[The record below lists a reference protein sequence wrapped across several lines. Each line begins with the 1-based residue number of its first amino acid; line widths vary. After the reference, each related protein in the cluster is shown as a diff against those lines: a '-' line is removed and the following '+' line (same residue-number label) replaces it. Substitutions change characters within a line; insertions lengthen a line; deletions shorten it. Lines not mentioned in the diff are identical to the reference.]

1 MSYVGTLNLLLMKPE
16 TLQTRLLK
24 RISRKQGDV
33 FLRADFE
40 DLGGYDQVGR
50 VLRELVRKGQLLK
63 LGYGVYARAIKS
75 PLSGKP
81 MPPKGVATVAEAVER
96 LGIKT
101 VPTCLEQDYNAGKT
115 TQVPTGRVIGIQGRL
130 RRKLGYNDITVSFE
144 RVGPTIMS
152 GMSPSG
158 PA

>member
-1 MSYVGTLNLLLMKPE
+1 MSYVGKQMLLIMKPE
-16 TLQTRLLK
+16 TLQTKLQK
-24 RISRKQGDV
+24 RIARKQGDV

-50 VLRELVRKGQLLK
+50 ILRDLVRKGQLIK

-81 MPPKGVATVAEAVER
+81 MPPRGIATVAEAVER
-96 LGIKT
+96 LGVKT
-101 VPTCLEQDYNAGKT
+101 VPTRLEKDYNAGKT

-130 RRKLGYNDITVSFE
+130 RRKLGYNGIALSFE
-144 RVGPTIMS
+144 R
-152 GMSPSG
+152 
-158 PA
+158 A